1 MDSAAARDLLTDSFA
16 RILEHAE
23 GVTEGLD
30 PGIANRRIVPDANTI
45 AWLVWHSA
53 RVIDAQL
60 APIAGVEEVWT
71 ANDWYGRFALDL
83 PPESTGYRHTR
94 ADAAKVHG
102 SDALLIGYFRDVDA
116 MASRYLATITPDEAR
131 VEEFGL
137 KKMWKSP
144 NGTIRNILGG
154 VIFREPIIMSN
165 VPRLVPGWTKPIIVG
180 RHAHG
185 DQYKAQNFKV
195 PGAGTAEIFVNNGAG
210 RALGHP
216 RDEVGQVRNGGREG
230 DRSTLGFERRVSA
243 KDGAL

>member
-1 MDSAAARDLLTDSFA
+1 MDSVAARDLLTDSFA

-83 PPESTGYRHTR
+83 PPESTGYGHTR
-94 ADAAKVHG
+94 ADAAKVHR

-116 MASRYLATITPDEAR
+116 MASRYLATITPDELSR
-131 VEEFGL
+131 VIDAA
-137 KKMWKSP
+137 WDP
-144 NGTIRNILGG
+144 PVT
-154 VIFREPIIMSN
+154 VA
-165 VPRLVPGWTKPIIVG
+165 VRLVSIV
-180 RHAHG
+180 
-185 DQYKAQNFKV
+185 DDCAQHL
-195 PGAGTAEIFVNNGAG
+195 GAAAY
-210 RALGHP
+210 L
-216 RDEVGQVRNGGREG
+216 
-230 DRSTLGFERRVSA
+230 
-243 KDGAL
+243 KGALQD